1 MSLPWRGCDSEVNR
15 AGSALRCAVPARL
28 MPVPAGF
35 GCGLHP
41 GRVLLGPYH
50 QMWRAHG
57 DLLLTAWAAVLL
69 PGGRTGDAPDQE
81 VAVGRPIGFPATER
95 CALSGSG
102 RAAASVVVPL
112 AAQGTV

>member
-1 MSLPWRGCDSEVNR
+1 MCRT
-15 AGSALRCAVPARL
+15 
-28 MPVPAGF
+28 
-35 GCGLHP
+35 
-41 GRVLLGPYH
+41 
-50 QMWRAHG
+50 HG

-95 CALSGSG
+95 CAGAVTGSG
-102 RAAASVVVPL
+102 RAAASIVVPL

>member
-1 MSLPWRGCDSEVNR
+1 
-15 AGSALRCAVPARL
+15 

-95 CALSGSG
+95 CALTGSG

-112 AAQGTV
+112 AAQGTM